1 MNVNESYA
9 DSFQALESDRR
20 MAAEPSTAFVDDWFD
35 DENNALVAS
44 RKQAAERKRL
54 TGLPGRINHAIRQM
68 QSVCGGSPLTHDD
81 AQHGAQGVSM
91 TQSKELA
98 EVPPAETAL
107 QVFTTEKGLE
117 PWLQQV
123 RLKVDEFNKTLPEL
137 TTQKGR
143 DRYASMA
150 HQIAKSKTALEA
162 VGKALSAKQKEL
174 PKKIDAERKRVWDT
188 LELWQKEVRKP
199 LDDWQAAEDA
209 RIDRHRDAILR
220 ITVLASDIEGII
232 VDDLMGRIEMVEAVE
247 LGDRWQE
254 FETEA
259 ARAKDDS
266 LKTLRDTLAV
276 RQKHE
281 AELAEIARFN
291 AEKAERERAEHEAA
305 IAREAAARAQREAD
319 QRAQAEREAAAQREL
334 QLKLQAEQ
342 AERAAAQEKAD
353 RLAAEQRAEQN
364 RIAAERRHAEAVEQA
379 RLDELARQK
388 AAAEEIIRQERLRE
402 ADVEHRRAI
411 NRAAIAA
418 FLNHGMTEACAKQAI
433 TLIANKQIPAITI
446 AY

>member
-1 MNVNESYA
+1 VNGNEGYA

-20 MAAEPSTAFVDDWFD
+20 MAAEPSIAHGDDWFD
-35 DENNALVAS
+35 DENNALIAAQQQAS
-44 RKQAAERKRL
+44 EKKRL
-54 TGLPGRINHAIRQM
+54 AGLSGRINRAVQQM
-68 QSVCGGSPLTHDD
+68 QLACSCDPSPQD

-91 TQSKELA
+91 TQSTELA

-199 LDDWQAAEDA
+199 LDEWQAAEDA
-209 RIDRHRDAILR
+209 RVDKHRDAILR
-220 ITVLASDIEGII
+220 ITALASDLEGII
-232 VDDLMGRIEMVEAVE
+232 VDDLLGRIEMVEAVE

-266 LKTLRDTLAV
+266 LKTLRDTLVV

-291 AEKAERERAEHEAA
+291 AEKAERERAEHEAV
-305 IAREAAARAQREAD
+305 IARDAAERAQREAD

-379 RLDELARQK
+379 RLDELARQQ
-388 AAAEEIIRQERLRE
+388 AAADEILRQEKVRE
-402 ADVEHRRAI
+402 ADVEHRRTI

-418 FLNHGMTEACAKQAI
+418 FMTHGMTEACAKQAI
-433 TLIANKQIPAITI
+433 TLIASKQIPAITI